1 MTACSVKFK
10 RVIHFTNVYFAATV
24 IMTASPINSGVSVT
38 VLVLCIGLMIIV
50 TGGWYFQSSLDELK
64 IQQQSSL
71 AELKEETA
79 QMVHQLKEQIIEL
92 QLQLQQVKVSPYTMN
107 PR

>member
-1 MTACSVKFK
+1 MSNLKV

-38 VLVLCIGLMIIV
+38 VLVICIGLVIIV

-64 IQQQSSL
+64 PVIQQQSSL

-92 QLQLQQVKVSPYTMN
+92 QLQLQQVKVSPYIMN